1 MPASIVNLSAGQVSI
16 RHGAKG
22 PNSATCTACSSS
34 THAVGDAFKLILRCE
49 ADVMICGGSEAAITP
64 MGVGGFAAMKALST
78 RNDDPTHACRPFDK
92 DRDGFVVGEG
102 AGILILEEL
111 EGAKARG
118 AHILAEVLGYGM
130 SA

>member
-1 MPASIVNLSAGQVSI
+1 MIAG
-16 RHGAKG
+16 G
-22 PNSATCTACSSS
+22 T
-34 THAVGDAFKLILRCE
+34 
-49 ADVMICGGSEAAITP
+49 EAAITP

-111 EGAKARG
+111 EFARR
-118 AHILAEVLGYGM
+118 AARRFWPRS
-130 SA
+130 SATACPPTPTT